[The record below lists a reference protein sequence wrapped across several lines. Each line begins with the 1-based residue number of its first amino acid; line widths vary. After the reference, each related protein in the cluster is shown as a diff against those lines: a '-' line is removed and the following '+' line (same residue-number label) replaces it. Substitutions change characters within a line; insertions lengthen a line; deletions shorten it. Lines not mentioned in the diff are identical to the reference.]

1 MERFGRSH
9 RTTVRL
15 LGRAVCVASVA
26 LTTLAPAGLWAG
38 NAADPGAASPT
49 ATATAGG
56 SEMIEVPEAS
66 SDATDANSPDAN
78 PALGPQINTTAQIP
92 QASPTDSPGVAQSW
106 SGDPVVNYQKAQ
118 QPGPYGPGIGS
129 AEDFLIEGE
138 DSVLP
143 LGIRLRPDRRRLK
156 SGETAAGLLV
166 LAVTSGGPADKAGV
180 KPYRHTARSTLEAV
194 SVAGA
199 FFFPPAMLLVPVLES
214 TQVGDSYDMIIG
226 VDGFRVTTA
235 LDFEDCMRDVQ
246 PGEIVYLS
254 VVRDGRRLQVPVT
267 VPNLVQ

>member
-1 MERFGRSH
+1 M
-9 RTTVRL
+9 V
-15 LGRAVCVASVA
+15 SVA

-38 NAADPGAASPT
+38 DDAADAGAASPT

-56 SEMIEVPEAS
+56 SEMIEVPDAAS
-66 SDATDANSPDAN
+66 EPTDAN
-78 PALGPQINTTAQIP
+78 PADANIPDVNPALGTQINTAQIP
-92 QASPTDSPGVAQSW
+92 QASPADPPASAQSW
-106 SGDPVVNYQKAQ
+106 SGNPIVNYQKAQ
-118 QPGPYGPGIGS
+118 EAGPYGPGIGS

-143 LGIRLRPDRRRLK
+143 LGIKLRPDRRRLK
-156 SGETAAGLLV
+156 SGETATGLLV
-166 LAVTSGGPADKAGV
+166 LTVTSGGPADKAGV
-180 KPYRHTARSTLEAV
+180 KPYRHAARTTLEAV
-194 SVAGA
+194 SVAGS

-226 VDGFRVTTA
+226 VDGFRVTST

-254 VVRDGRRLQVPVT
+254 VVRDGHRLQVPVT

>member
-1 MERFGRSH
+1 
-9 RTTVRL
+9 
-15 LGRAVCVASVA
+15 VAGVA
-26 LTTLAPAGLWAG
+26 LIVLAPAGLWAG
-38 NAADPGAASPT
+38 NATDPGAASP
-49 ATATAGG
+49 TATAGG
-56 SEMIEVPEAS
+56 SEMIEVPDAS
-66 SDATDANSPDAN
+66 SDTTDANSPDAN
-78 PALGPQINTTAQIP
+78 PALGPQINTAQIP
-92 QASPTDSPGVAQSW
+92 QAAPTDSSTAAQSW
-106 SGDPVVNYQKAQ
+106 NGNPVVNYQKAQ
-118 QPGPYGPGIGS
+118 QAGPYGPGIGS

-180 KPYRHTARSTLEAV
+180 KPYRHVARTTLEAV

-267 VPNLVQ
+267 VPSLVQ